1 VIDVRRNALDCCW
14 ANFKMLFTEG
24 YPAANDLRHV
34 GRFYRDYVRL
44 FDAVQT
50 AAPGRI
56 LSVRYEDVVEDIEG
70 QTRRMLDFLGL
81 EFEPACLD
89 FHLSKEAV
97 ATASS
102 EQVRQPLNRKGIG
115 SAEPY
120 RQWLGPLIEEL
131 GPLAS

>member
-1 VIDVRRNALDCCW
+1 
-14 ANFKMLFTEG
+14 MLFAEG

-34 GRFYRDYVRL
+34 GLFYRDYVRM
-44 FDAVQT
+44 FDAMHR

-56 LSVRYEDVVEDIEG
+56 LAVRYEDVVDDIEG
-70 QTRRMLDFLGL
+70 QTRRMLDSLGL
-81 EFEPACLD
+81 EFEQQCLD
-89 FHLSKEAV
+89 FHLAKDAV

-115 SAEPY
+115 SAAPY

-131 GPLAS
+131 GPLAD

>member
-1 VIDVRRNALDCCW
+1 
-14 ANFKMLFTEG
+14 ML
-24 YPAANDLRHV
+24 A
-34 GRFYRDYVRL
+34 
-44 FDAVQT
+44 

-56 LSVRYEDVVEDIEG
+56 LTVRYEDVVDDIES
-70 QTRRMLDFLGL
+70 QTRRMLDFLDL

-89 FHLSKEAV
+89 FHLSTDAV

-131 GPLAS
+131 GPLAD